1 MAEVLII
8 GAGIS
13 GLTLGRE
20 LLRKGHAVTII
31 EGRDRVGG
39 RIHTLEN
46 KFSCMADAGA
56 EFIHGQQPITL
67 RLLEEAG
74 LEKTLIRGKFYTISK
89 DELEKGDMLDD
100 HWKKLLTE
108 MNKLEVDV
116 TLADFLRTHFSGNE
130 FDELRERATQYAEGF
145 DIADIN
151 RVSTFALRE
160 EWSHN
165 DDAHQY
171 HLENGYGSLI
181 GFLQNEIIH
190 SGGQILLSEPVETIH
205 WKEKSVEIRTKTGK
219 SFVGQKVVI
228 SVPLGVLQKKVIR
241 FIPSLQEHEAAIDT
255 MGFGGV
261 IKFQVEFKEALWE
274 SGNRKLKDL
283 AFVFSDAE
291 IPTWWSQLPDKT
303 PFLTGWFSGPRA
315 FEPGLT
321 KEVLYRKAL
330 QSLQYIFR
338 CSQNEIESSVVNWHL
353 ADWVNDEFSFGA
365 YSYPTI
371 GSPEARKLLSAP
383 VNDTLYFMGEALYE
397 GTAMGTVEA
406 ALTSAMSV
414 SQKII

>member
-31 EGRDRVGG
+31 EGRDRIGG
-39 RIHTLEN
+39 RIHTLDK
-46 KFSCMADAGA
+46 KFSRIADTGA
-56 EFIHGQQPITL
+56 EFIHGLQPITL
-67 RLLEEAG
+67 TLLEEAG
-74 LEKTLIRGKFYTISK
+74 LQKTLIKGKFYTISK

-100 HWKKLLTE
+100 HWKKLLAE
-108 MNKLEVDV
+108 MNKLNEDV
-116 TLADFLRTHFSGNE
+116 TLAEFLQTHFSGSE
-130 FDELRERATQYAEGF
+130 FKELRERAIQYAEGF

-151 RVSTFALRE
+151 RVSVFALRE

-171 HLENGYGSLI
+171 HLGNGYGALI
-181 GFLQNEIIH
+181 SFLQQEIIR
-190 SGGQILLSEPVETIH
+190 SGGQIVLSEPVETIR
-205 WKEKSVEIRTKTGK
+205 WKEKNAEISTKTGK
-219 SFVGQKVVI
+219 TFICEKVVI
-228 SVPLGVLQKKVIR
+228 SVPLGVLQKRIIR
-241 FIPSLQEHEAAIDT
+241 FTPPLPEHEAAFDA

-274 SGNRKLKDL
+274 SGSRKLKDL

-303 PFLTGWFSGPRA
+303 PFLTGWFSGPRT
-315 FEPGLT
+315 FEPGFTSEL
-321 KEVLYRKAL
+321 LYAKAV
-330 QSLQYIFR
+330 QSLQYIFG
-338 CSQNEIESSVVNWHL
+338 CSTEEIESSIVNWHI

-371 GSPEARKLLSAP
+371 GSPEARKFLSTP
-383 VNDTLYFMGEALYE
+383 VKDTLYFMGEALYD
-397 GTAMGTVEA
+397 GAAMGTVEA
-406 ALTSAMSV
+406 ALTSAMDV
-414 SQKII
+414 SKKIL